1 MQAGDAVSGDD
12 RWMRLALDEACRAGE
27 LGEVPVG
34 AVLVKDGAVIATG
47 RNSPVAS
54 HDPTAHAE
62 IVALRAAAAARGNYR
77 LDGCTL
83 YVTLEPCAMCAGAAL
98 HARLARVVFGASEP
112 KSGAA
117 GSVVDLFSQPLLNH
131 RTQVEGG
138 VLEDEC
144 AATLQRFF
152 AGRRAHARR
161 IARPLRDDALRT
173 PEARFEKLADA
184 ALDQHD
190 VDDLPSQRG
199 WRMRY
204 VDRGPAAPAAD
215 GRAVLCLHAPGQWS
229 HFFRHLVR
237 QPGPRWLA
245 PDLIGFGRSDKP
257 KRADVH
263 SLAWHAEVLVEWLDG
278 LAIDTIVIAAAP
290 GARPLAALLHTM
302 APGRVRGILD
312 VDADAGDGVD
322 ASQAWEA
329 PFPDRGHAAALRA
342 LGGAGLRSD
351 GPSPAQSARIARDA
365 MGYFT
370 P

>member
-12 RWMRLALDEACRAGE
+12 KWMRLALDEARRAGE

-117 GSVVDLFSQPLLNH
+117 GSVVDLFAQPLLNH

-152 AGRRAHARR
+152 AGRRASARR
-161 IARPLRDDALRT
+161 MAQPLRDDALRT
-173 PEARFEKLADA
+173 PEARFSKLAGA
-184 ALDQHD
+184 VLELHD
-190 VDDLPSQRG
+190 VDDLPSQCG

-204 VDRGPAAPAAD
+204 VDRGPAAPVAD

-237 QPGPRWLA
+237 EPGPRWLA

-263 SLAWHAEVLVEWLDG
+263 SLTWHAEVLAEWLDR
-278 LAIDTIVIAAAP
+278 LAIDSVMIVAAP
-290 GARPLAALLHTM
+290 GARPLAALLEAR
-302 APGRVRGILD
+302 APGRFRGILD
-312 VDADAGDGVD
+312 VDADTGDDVD

-329 PFPDRGHAAALRA
+329 PFPDRGHAAAIRA
-342 LGGAGLRSD
+342 LGGAGLRTD

-365 MGYFT
+365 MGYFG